1 VTAGGKVREFGAI
14 GQAVGAGGHSSFYDL
29 TPFWDG
35 IAERCIPKGDNMKRT
50 LILTLALATAAFGQD
65 SPKASIA
72 VEGDAL
78 AYALPG
84 YSGVVNLTLRN
95 GLQVAFGQGRYEVPG
110 FLLKGDDSYD
120 AVHWKATS
128 TSVQVL
134 RMTYRF
140 NGPMKNGP
148 AVGAIFMNQ
157 SWRLRAEKLSGE
169 TKFRPLSAGLT
180 GGYYFHVGKH
190 FYLYPTAAFTRN
202 WVHSGST
209 SLQGT
214 NYDVAKW
221 GPNASLHIGWEWG
234 L

>member
-1 VTAGGKVREFGAI
+1 
-14 GQAVGAGGHSSFYDL
+14 
-29 TPFWDG
+29 
-35 IAERCIPKGDNMKRT
+35 MKRT
-50 LILTLALATAAFGQD
+50 LILSLTLAAAVFGQD
-65 SPKASIA
+65 TPKASIA

-78 AYALPG
+78 AYGLPG
-84 YSGVVNLTLRN
+84 YSGVVNLTVRKF
-95 GLQVAFGQGRYEVPG
+95 QVAFGQGHYEVPS
-110 FLLKGDDSYD
+110 FLLKGDDTYD

-134 RMTYRF
+134 RTTNRF

-148 AVGAIFMNQ
+148 ALGAIFMNQ
-157 SWRLRAEKLSGE
+157 NWRLRAEKLSGE
-169 TKFRPLSAGLT
+169 IKFRPLSFGIT
-180 GGYYFHVGKH
+180 GGYYHHIGKH

-202 WVHSGST
+202 WVQSGST

-214 NYDVAKW
+214 KYDVAKW